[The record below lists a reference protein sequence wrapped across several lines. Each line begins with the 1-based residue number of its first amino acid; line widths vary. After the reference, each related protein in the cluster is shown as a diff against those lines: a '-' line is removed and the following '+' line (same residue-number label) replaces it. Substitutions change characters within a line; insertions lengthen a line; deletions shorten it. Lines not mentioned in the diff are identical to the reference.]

1 MCFVFFI
8 KNKGDGFMSN
18 FDIVKLDD
26 FSKEIMHAFNSI
38 DTKYEWVYVYIC
50 GCKTGDVISSDASL
64 FVENDGKVKELFNM
78 FLNGDSELEDAYV
91 IDRCVDAVE
100 QSTYNLLK
108 TECLGMGNNYFELVF
123 RVSRTGECEVMGTNR
138 DVNNYE
144 MFFQRRYEWIKNTF
158 SELAELPY
166 VYSSGKIMSRSN
178 EIDSA
183 DTSDNLIV
191 KKCGFE
197 KSRYQNNHVK
207 VLTNEEI
214 MKYGKLISDVYE
226 EELIPMVMTNLG
238 DLFVY
243 APEDDLFG
251 YLELGGYVDFY
262 DDEMSTGL
270 VHLGNVI
277 FDTLYERRNNFNS
290 ELFGIELKKDEI
302 LYKMDDKNGDGN
314 YTFVTLDM
322 ETAFRLKLD
331 IN

>member
-1 MCFVFFI
+1 
-8 KNKGDGFMSN
+8 MSK
-18 FDIVKLDD
+18 FDIVKLGD

-100 QSTYNLLK
+100 QSAYTLLK
-108 TECLGMGNNYFELVF
+108 TEFSDVDKGYFELVF

-158 SELAELPY
+158 SDLDELPY
-166 VYSSGKIMSRSN
+166 VYSSGKIISRSN

-191 KKCGFE
+191 KSAGLKNRDI
-197 KSRYQNNHVK
+197 KI
-207 VLTNEEI
+207 I
-214 MKYGKLISDVYE
+214 M
-226 EELIPMVMTNLG
+226 
-238 DLFVY
+238 
-243 APEDDLFG
+243 
-251 YLELGGYVDFY
+251 
-262 DDEMSTGL
+262 
-270 VHLGNVI
+270 
-277 FDTLYERRNNFNS
+277 
-290 ELFGIELKKDEI
+290 
-302 LYKMDDKNGDGN
+302 
-314 YTFVTLDM
+314 
-322 ETAFRLKLD
+322 
-331 IN
+331 